1 MKNKASFAVDLF
13 LCTALISS
21 LFYCLVTSFE
31 IQTNWYIVVIPTA
44 IFCTIYGLL
53 ASLVKKTSV
62 LFISV
67 AITMIVFVFTLLFS
81 LESILEQLS
90 YVITKVLKQLSQY
103 LPVQDKIILGDTLGT
118 SATGLFV
125 FISAILSAVFTIS
138 LIRYKRILIPS
149 LLSMI
154 LLVPCFILVNTL
166 PSLVCLFIAISSLIA
181 LYISKNTRKFRPSQG
196 GAIAAISF
204 GTMLV
209 VMIVLLAFNPIEKY
223 ERFDWQEN
231 LLQSIEN
238 SFNIDDGRKTSTEK
252 DFQQVKGS
260 LQETENLNDISPL
273 TQTHTP
279 VMTITSATGG
289 NIYLKGT
296 AYASYKDNTWS
307 IITNND
313 AARYPQDFVPFTATI
328 GNNALTDT
336 RVHMLNKSEIAY
348 VPYFMESLPDNLN
361 SVADVCVKS
370 DTNQNEFNY
379 SHYPFYA
386 ESTYRYNS
394 SSEAEDYKTFVYD
407 TYLEI
412 PSATENELRK
422 IADQEGFLDSELTV
436 SEKVEMVK
444 NYISSSKTYSLKTPQ
459 MPSGKDFATWFL
471 NESDTGYCVHF
482 ATAGTLMLRA
492 LGIPARYVTGY
503 YATAYANQTV
513 TVTTDNAHAWVEYYN
528 DTAGWI
534 PLECTPSSF
543 EPARYVAPQNT
554 GDNNSNNSTQP
565 TTVAPATSTQPTAPT
580 NGTVSH
586 NSTQKSNSKSS
597 FEFNGFTITMMS
609 VGIVALV
616 LIVIFS
622 RRIIIIKKRKQKF
635 ETGRNNKRAICIYKE
650 LKSLTKISHLLI
662 TDEVK
667 SVYEKARFS
676 NHIISNDELK
686 VIEDAY
692 YNSVEEIYNNLPR
705 IKKPY
710 YKFIKAIK

>member
-21 LFYCLVTSFE
+21 LFYCLVTSFQIE
-31 IQTNWYIVVIPTA
+31 TNWCVIVIPTA

-67 AITMIVFVFTLLFS
+67 AVTMIVFIFTLLFS
-81 LESILEQLS
+81 LETILAQLS
-90 YVITKVLKQLSQY
+90 YVITQIFSQLSQY
-103 LPVQDKIILGDTLGT
+103 LPLTDKIILGDTLGT

-149 LLSMI
+149 LLSMV

-166 PSLVCLFIAISSLIA
+166 PSLICLFIAIASLIA

-196 GAIAAISF
+196 GAIALISVAI
-204 GTMLV
+204 MLA
-209 VMIVLLAFNPIEKY
+209 VMATLLAFNPIESFK
-223 ERFDWQEN
+223 RFDWQEN
-231 LLQSIEN
+231 ILQSIEN
-238 SFNIDDGRKTSTEK
+238 GFNIDDGRKTSTEK
-252 DFQQVKGS
+252 YLNEIKGS
-260 LQETENLNDISPL
+260 LEEKDNLSDISPL

-279 VMTITSATGG
+279 VMTVTSAVGG

-296 AYASYKDNTWS
+296 AYANYRDNIWS
-307 IITNND
+307 IISDND

-336 RVHMLNKSEIAY
+336 RVHMLNESKIAY
-348 VPYFMESLPDNLN
+348 VPYFLESLPDNLN
-361 SVADVCVKS
+361 SVADVCVKNNT
-370 DTNQNEFNY
+370 DKNEFYY

-386 ESTYRYNS
+386 ENTYRYNNS
-394 SSEAEDYKTFVYD
+394 AEAENYKAFVYD

-412 PSATENELRK
+412 PRTTQIEFRR

-436 SEKVEMVK
+436 SEKIEMVK
-444 NYISSSKTYSLKTPQ
+444 NYISSSKTYSLKTPK

-492 LGIPARYVTGY
+492 VGIPARYVTGY

-513 TVTTDNAHAWVEYYN
+513 TVTTDNAHAWVEYYS

-543 EPARYVAPQNT
+543 QPARYVGSQRASGGST
-554 GDNNSNNSTQP
+554 DTTQP
-565 TTVAPATSTQPTAPT
+565 TTVEPTTAPTAPT

-586 NSTQKSNSKSS
+586 NTNTKPKNDSKSS
-597 FEFNGFTITMMS
+597 FEFNGFTIAMMS
-609 VGIVALV
+609 LGIVALV

-635 ETGRNNKRAICIYKE
+635 EAGKNNERAISIYKE
-650 LKSLTKISHLLI
+650 LKNLTKISHLLI

-676 NHIISNDELK
+676 NHTISDDELK
-686 VIEDAY
+686 IIENAY
-692 YNSVEEIYNNLPR
+692 YNSVEEIYNNLPC

>member
-1 MKNKASFAVDLF
+1 MKNKTSFTIDIL
-13 LCTALISS
+13 LCVTLISS
-21 LFYCLVTSFE
+21 LFYCLVTSFDIKTE
-31 IQTNWYIVVIPTA
+31 WYIIVVPTA

-53 ASLVKKTSV
+53 ASLVKKSGV

-90 YVITKVLKQLSQY
+90 YVITQALKPLSQY
-103 LPVQDKIILGDTLGT
+103 LPVQNKIILGDTLGT
-118 SATGLFV
+118 SAIGLFV
-125 FISAILSAVFTIS
+125 FISAIISAVFTIS

-149 LLSMI
+149 LLSMV

-166 PSLVCLFIAISSLIA
+166 PSLVCLFIAIASLIA

-196 GAIAAISF
+196 GVIAAISF

-209 VMIVLLAFNPIEKY
+209 VMAILLAFNPIEKY

-238 SFNIDDGRKTSTEK
+238 SFNIDDGRKTTTEK
-252 DFQQVKGS
+252 SLNEIKGS
-260 LQETENLNDISPL
+260 LEEKENLSDISPL

-279 VMTITSATGG
+279 VMTVTSAVGG

-296 AYASYKDNTWS
+296 AYADYRDNTWS
-307 IITNND
+307 IISDNN

-336 RVHMLNKSEIAY
+336 RVHMLNESKIAY
-348 VPYFMESLPDNLN
+348 VPYFLESLPDNLN
-361 SVADVCVKS
+361 SVADVCVKN
-370 DTNQNEFNY
+370 DTDKNEFNY

-386 ESTYRYNS
+386 ENTYKYNNS
-394 SSEAEDYKTFVYD
+394 AEAENYKAFVYD

-412 PSATENELRK
+412 PRKTQIELRR

-436 SEKVEMVK
+436 SKKIEMVK
-444 NYISSSKTYSLKTPQ
+444 NYISNSKTYSLKTPK

-513 TVTTDNAHAWVEYYN
+513 TVTTDNAHAWVEYYS

-543 EPARYVAPQNT
+543 QTARYVGSQRASGGST
-554 GDNNSNNSTQP
+554 DATQP
-565 TTVAPATSTQPTAPT
+565 TTVEPTTAPTAPT

-586 NSTQKSNSKSS
+586 NTNTKSKNDIKSS
-597 FEFNGFTITMMS
+597 FEFNGFTIAMMS
-609 VGIVALV
+609 LGIVALA
-616 LIVIFS
+616 LIAIFS
-622 RRIIIIKKRKQKF
+622 RRIIIIKKRKQRF

-650 LKSLTKISHLLI
+650 LKNLTKISHLLI

-676 NHIISNDELK
+676 NHTINDDELK
-686 VIEDAY
+686 IIENAY
-692 YNSVEEIYNNLPR
+692 YNSVDEIYNNLPR
-705 IKKPY
+705 IKKSY

>member
-21 LFYCLVTSFE
+21 LFYCLVTSFQIE
-31 IQTNWYIVVIPTA
+31 TNWCVIVIPTA

-67 AITMIVFVFTLLFS
+67 AVTMIVFIFTLLFS
-81 LESILEQLS
+81 LETILAQLS
-90 YVITKVLKQLSQY
+90 YVITQIFSQLSQY
-103 LPVQDKIILGDTLGT
+103 LPLTDKVILGDTLGT

-166 PSLVCLFIAISSLIA
+166 PSLICLFIAIASLIA

-196 GAIAAISF
+196 GAIALISVAI
-204 GTMLV
+204 MLA
-209 VMIVLLAFNPIEKY
+209 VMATLLAFNPIESFK
-223 ERFDWQEN
+223 RFDWQEN
-231 LLQSIEN
+231 ILQSIEN
-238 SFNIDDGRKTSTEK
+238 FFNIDDGRKTSTEK
-252 DFQQVKGS
+252 NLNEIKGS
-260 LQETENLNDISPL
+260 LEQKDNLSDISPL

-279 VMTITSATGG
+279 VMTVTSAVGG

-296 AYASYKDNTWS
+296 AYADYRDNIWS
-307 IITNND
+307 IISDND

-336 RVHMLNKSEIAY
+336 RVHMLNESKIAY
-348 VPYFMESLPDNLN
+348 VPYFLESLPDNLN
-361 SVADVCVKS
+361 SVADVCVKNNT
-370 DTNQNEFNY
+370 DKNEFNY

-386 ESTYRYNS
+386 ENTYRYNNS
-394 SSEAEDYKTFVYD
+394 AEAENYKAFVYD

-412 PSATENELRK
+412 PRKTQIELRR
-422 IADQEGFLDSELTV
+422 IAEQEGFLDSELTV
-436 SEKVEMVK
+436 SEKIEMVK
-444 NYISSSKTYSLKTPQ
+444 NYISSSKPYSLKTPK

-492 LGIPARYVTGY
+492 VGIPARYVTGY

-513 TVTTDNAHAWVEYYN
+513 TVTTDNAHAWVEYYS

-543 EPARYVAPQNT
+543 QPSRYVGSQRASGGST
-554 GDNNSNNSTQP
+554 DTTQP
-565 TTVAPATSTQPTAPT
+565 TTVEPTTAPTSPT

-586 NSTQKSNSKSS
+586 NTNTKPKNDSKSS
-597 FEFNGFTITMMS
+597 FEFNGFTIAVMS
-609 VGIVALV
+609 LGIVALA
-616 LIVIFS
+616 LIAIFS
-622 RRIIIIKKRKQKF
+622 RRIIIIKKRKKRF

-650 LKSLTKISHLLI
+650 IKNLTKISHLLI

-676 NHIISNDELK
+676 NHTISNDELK
-686 VIEDAY
+686 IIENAY
-692 YNSVEEIYNNLPR
+692 YNSIEEIYNNLPR

>member
-1 MKNKASFAVDLF
+1 MKNKTSFTIDIL
-13 LCTALISS
+13 LCVTLISS
-21 LFYCLVTSFE
+21 LFYCLVTSFDIKTE
-31 IQTNWYIVVIPTA
+31 WYIIVVPTA

-53 ASLVKKTSV
+53 ASLVKKSGV

-90 YVITKVLKQLSQY
+90 YVITQILKLLSQY
-103 LPVQDKIILGDTLGT
+103 LPVQNKIILGDTLGT

-149 LLSMI
+149 LLSMV

-166 PSLVCLFIAISSLIA
+166 PSLVCLFIAIASLIA

-196 GAIAAISF
+196 GVVAAISF

-209 VMIVLLAFNPIEKY
+209 VMAILLAFNPIEKY

-238 SFNIDDGRKTSTEK
+238 SFNIDDGRKTTAEK
-252 DFQQVKGS
+252 NLNEIKGS
-260 LQETENLNDISPL
+260 LEEKENLIDISPL

-279 VMTITSATGG
+279 VMTVTSAVGG

-296 AYASYKDNTWS
+296 AYADYRDNIWS
-307 IITNND
+307 IISDND
-313 AARYPQDFVPFTATI
+313 VARYPQDFVPFTATI

-336 RVHMLNKSEIAY
+336 RVHMLNESKIAY
-348 VPYFMESLPDNLN
+348 VPYFLESLPNTLN
-361 SVADVCVKS
+361 SVADVCVKN
-370 DTNQNEFNY
+370 DTDKNEFNY

-386 ESTYRYNS
+386 ENTYRYNNS
-394 SSEAEDYKTFVYD
+394 AEAEDYKAFVYD

-412 PSATENELRK
+412 PRKTQIELRR

-436 SEKVEMVK
+436 SEKIEMVK
-444 NYISSSKTYSLKTPQ
+444 NYISNSKTYSLKTPK

-513 TVTTDNAHAWVEYYN
+513 TVTTDNAHAWVEYYS

-543 EPARYVAPQNT
+543 QPARYVGSQRASV
-554 GDNNSNNSTQP
+554 GTQP
-565 TTVAPATSTQPTAPT
+565 TTVEPTTAPTSPT

-586 NSTQKSNSKSS
+586 STKPKNDIKSL
-597 FEFNGFTITMMS
+597 FGFNGFTIAMMS
-609 VGIVALV
+609 LGIVALA
-616 LIVIFS
+616 LIAIFS
-622 RRIIIIKKRKQKF
+622 RRIIIIKKRKQRF

-650 LKSLTKISHLLI
+650 LKNLTKISHILV

-676 NHIISNDELK
+676 NHTISNDELK
-686 VIEDAY
+686 IIENAY

>member
-1 MKNKASFAVDLF
+1 MKNKTSFTIDIL
-13 LCTALISS
+13 LCITLISS
-21 LFYCLVTSFE
+21 LFYCLVTSFDIKTE
-31 IQTNWYIVVIPTA
+31 WYIIVIPTA

-53 ASLVKKTSV
+53 ASLVKKSGV

-90 YVITKVLKQLSQY
+90 YVITQALKLLSQY
-103 LPVQDKIILGDTLGT
+103 LPVQNKIILGDTLGT

-149 LLSMI
+149 LLSMV

-166 PSLVCLFIAISSLIA
+166 PSLVCLFIAIASLIA

-196 GAIAAISF
+196 GVIAAISF

-209 VMIVLLAFNPIEKY
+209 VMAILLAFNPIEKY

-238 SFNIDDGRKTSTEK
+238 SFNIDDGRKTTTEK
-252 DFQQVKGS
+252 SLNEIKGS
-260 LQETENLNDISPL
+260 PEEKENLNDISPL

-279 VMTITSATGG
+279 VMTVTSAVGG

-296 AYASYKDNTWS
+296 AYADYRDNIWS
-307 IITNND
+307 IISDNN

-328 GNNALTDT
+328 GNNALTAT
-336 RVHMLNKSEIAY
+336 RVHMLNESKIAY
-348 VPYFMESLPDNLN
+348 VPYFLESLPDNLN
-361 SVADVCVKS
+361 SVADVCVKN
-370 DTNQNEFNY
+370 DTDKNEFNY

-386 ESTYRYNS
+386 ENTYRYNNS
-394 SSEAEDYKTFVYD
+394 AEAEDYKAFVYD

-412 PSATENELRK
+412 PRTTQIEFRR
-422 IADQEGFLDSELTV
+422 IAEQEVFLDSELTV
-436 SEKVEMVK
+436 SKKIEMVK
-444 NYISSSKTYSLKTPQ
+444 NYISNSKTYSLKTPKT
-459 MPSGKDFATWFL
+459 PSGKDFATWFL

-513 TVTTDNAHAWVEYYN
+513 TVTTDNAHAWVEYYS

-543 EPARYVAPQNT
+543 QPARYVGSQRASGGST
-554 GDNNSNNSTQP
+554 DATQP
-565 TTVAPATSTQPTAPT
+565 TTVEPTTAPTAPT

-586 NSTQKSNSKSS
+586 NTNTKSKNDIKSS
-597 FEFNGFTITMMS
+597 FEFNGFTIAMMS
-609 VGIVALV
+609 LGIVALA
-616 LIVIFS
+616 LIAIFS
-622 RRIIIIKKRKQKF
+622 RRIIIIKKRKQRF

-650 LKSLTKISHLLI
+650 LKNLTKISHILI

-667 SVYEKARFS
+667 YVYEKARFS
-676 NHIISNDELK
+676 NHTISDDELK
-686 VIEDAY
+686 IIENAY
-692 YNSVEEIYNNLPR
+692 YNSIEEIYNNLPR

>member
-1 MKNKASFAVDLF
+1 MKNKTSFTIDIL
-13 LCTALISS
+13 LCVTLISS
-21 LFYCLVTSFE
+21 LFYCLVTSFDIKTE
-31 IQTNWYIVVIPTA
+31 WYIIVVPTA

-53 ASLVKKTSV
+53 ASLVKKSGV

-90 YVITKVLKQLSQY
+90 YAITQVLKPLSQY
-103 LPVQDKIILGDTLGT
+103 LPVQNKIILGDTLGT

-149 LLSMI
+149 LLSMV

-166 PSLVCLFIAISSLIA
+166 PSLVCLFIAIASLIA

-196 GAIAAISF
+196 GVIAAISF

-209 VMIVLLAFNPIEKY
+209 VMTILLAFNPIEKY

-238 SFNIDDGRKTSTEK
+238 GFNIDDGRKTSTEK
-252 DFQQVKGS
+252 NLNEIKGS
-260 LQETENLNDISPL
+260 LEEKENLNDISPL

-279 VMTITSATGG
+279 VMTVTSAVGG

-296 AYASYKDNTWS
+296 AYADYRDNIWN
-307 IITNND
+307 IISDND
-313 AARYPQDFVPFTATI
+313 SARYPQDFVPFTATI

-336 RVHMLNKSEIAY
+336 RVHMLNESKIAY
-348 VPYFMESLPDNLN
+348 VPYFLESLPDNLN
-361 SVADVCVKS
+361 SVADVCVKN
-370 DTNQNEFNY
+370 DTDKNEFNY

-386 ESTYRYNS
+386 ENTYRYNNS
-394 SSEAEDYKTFVYD
+394 AEAENYKAFVYD

-412 PSATENELRK
+412 PRKTQIELRR
-422 IADQEGFLDSELTV
+422 IADQEGFLDSELTA
-436 SEKVEMVK
+436 SEKIEMVK
-444 NYISSSKTYSLKTPQ
+444 NYISNSKTYSLKTPK

-471 NESDTGYCVHF
+471 NESNTGYCVHF

-513 TVTTDNAHAWVEYYN
+513 TVTTDNAHAWVEYYS

-543 EPARYVAPQNT
+543 QPARYVGSQRAS
-554 GDNNSNNSTQP
+554 GGTQP
-565 TTVAPATSTQPTAPT
+565 TTVEPTTAPTAPT

-586 NSTQKSNSKSS
+586 STKPKNDSKSS
-597 FEFNGFTITMMS
+597 FEFNGFTIAMMS
-609 VGIVALV
+609 LGIVALA
-616 LIVIFS
+616 LIAIFS
-622 RRIIIIKKRKQKF
+622 RRIIIIKKRKQRF

-650 LKSLTKISHLLI
+650 LKNLTKISHILI

-676 NHIISNDELK
+676 NHTISDDELK
-686 VIEDAY
+686 IIENAY
-692 YNSVEEIYNNLPR
+692 YNSIEEIYNNLPR

-710 YKFIKAIK
+710 YKYIKAIK

>member
-1 MKNKASFAVDLF
+1 MKNKTSFTIDIL
-13 LCTALISS
+13 LCVTLISS
-21 LFYCLVTSFE
+21 LFYCLVTSFNIKTE
-31 IQTNWYIVVIPTA
+31 WYIIVVPTA

-53 ASLVKKTSV
+53 ASLVKKSGV

-90 YVITKVLKQLSQY
+90 YVITQVLKPLSQY
-103 LPVQDKIILGDTLGT
+103 LPVQNKIILGDTLGT

-149 LLSMI
+149 LLSMV

-166 PSLVCLFIAISSLIA
+166 PSLVCLFIAIASLIA

-196 GAIAAISF
+196 GVIAAISF
-204 GTMLV
+204 GIMLV
-209 VMIVLLAFNPIEKY
+209 VMTILLAFNPIEKY

-238 SFNIDDGRKTSTEK
+238 GFNIDDGRKTSTEK
-252 DFQQVKGS
+252 KLNEIKGS
-260 LQETENLNDISPL
+260 LEEKENLNDISPL

-279 VMTITSATGG
+279 VMTVTSAVGG

-296 AYASYKDNTWS
+296 AYADYRDNIWS
-307 IITNND
+307 IISDND

-336 RVHMLNKSEIAY
+336 RVHMLNESKIAY
-348 VPYFMESLPDNLN
+348 VPYFLESLPDNLN
-361 SVADVCVKS
+361 SVADVCVKN
-370 DTNQNEFNY
+370 DTDKNEFNY

-386 ESTYRYNS
+386 ENTYRYNNS
-394 SSEAEDYKTFVYD
+394 TEAENYKTFVYD

-412 PSATENELRK
+412 PRKTQIELRR
-422 IADQEGFLDSELTV
+422 IADQEGFLDSELTA
-436 SEKVEMVK
+436 SEKIEMVK
-444 NYISSSKTYSLKTPQ
+444 NYISSSKPYSLKTPK

-492 LGIPARYVTGY
+492 
-503 YATAYANQTV
+503 
-513 TVTTDNAHAWVEYYN
+513 WVEYYS

-543 EPARYVAPQNT
+543 QPARYVGSQRANGGIT
-554 GDNNSNNSTQP
+554 DTTQP
-565 TTVAPATSTQPTAPT
+565 TTVEPTTAPTAPT

-586 NSTQKSNSKSS
+586 STKSKNDIKSS
-597 FEFNGFTITMMS
+597 FEFNGFTIAMMS
-609 VGIVALV
+609 LGIVVLAL
-616 LIVIFS
+616 IAIFS
-622 RRIIIIKKRKQKF
+622 RRIIIIKKRKQRF
-635 ETGRNNKRAICIYKE
+635 ETGRNNKRAICIYKG
-650 LKSLTKISHLLI
+650 LKNLTKISHLLI

-676 NHIISNDELK
+676 NHTISDDELK
-686 VIEDAY
+686 IIENAY
-692 YNSVEEIYNNLPR
+692 YNSIEEIYNNLPR

>member
-21 LFYCLVTSFE
+21 LFYCLVTSFQIE
-31 IQTNWYIVVIPTA
+31 TNWCVIVIPTA
-44 IFCTIYGLL
+44 IFCAIYGLL
-53 ASLVKKTSV
+53 ASLVKKTGV
-62 LFISV
+62 LFISIAV
-67 AITMIVFVFTLLFS
+67 TMIVFIFTLLFS
-81 LESILEQLS
+81 LETILAQLS
-90 YVITKVLKQLSQY
+90 YVITQIFSQLSQY
-103 LPVQDKIILGDTLGT
+103 LPLTDKIILGDTLGT
-118 SATGLFV
+118 NATGLFV
-125 FISAILSAVFTIS
+125 FISAILSAVLTIS

-149 LLSMI
+149 LLSMV

-166 PSLVCLFIAISSLIA
+166 PSLICLFIAISSLIA

-209 VMIVLLAFNPIEKY
+209 VMAILLAFNPIEKY

-252 DFQQVKGS
+252 NLNEIKGS
-260 LQETENLNDISPL
+260 LEEKDNLNDISPL

-279 VMTITSATGG
+279 VMTVTSAVGG

-296 AYASYKDNTWS
+296 AYADYRDNIWS
-307 IITNND
+307 IISDND

-336 RVHMLNKSEIAY
+336 RVHMLNESKIAY
-348 VPYFMESLPDNLN
+348 VPYFLESLPDNLN
-361 SVADVCVKS
+361 SVADVCVKNNT
-370 DTNQNEFNY
+370 DKNEFNY

-386 ESTYRYNS
+386 EGTYRYNS
-394 SSEAEDYKTFVYD
+394 SSEAENYKAFVYD

-412 PSATENELRK
+412 PRKTQIELRR

-436 SEKVEMVK
+436 SEKIEMVK
-444 NYISSSKTYSLKTPQ
+444 NYISSSKTYSLKTPK
-459 MPSGKDFATWFL
+459 MPSGKDFAAWFL

-513 TVTTDNAHAWVEYYN
+513 TVTTDNAHAWVEYYS

-543 EPARYVAPQNT
+543 QPARYVGSQRASGGST
-554 GDNNSNNSTQP
+554 DTTQP
-565 TTVAPATSTQPTAPT
+565 TTVEPTTAPTAPT

-586 NSTQKSNSKSS
+586 NTNTKPKNDSKSS
-597 FEFNGFTITMMS
+597 FEFNGFTIAMMS
-609 VGIVALV
+609 LGIVALA
-616 LIVIFS
+616 LIAIFS
-622 RRIIIIKKRKQKF
+622 RRIIIIKKRKQRF
-635 ETGRNNKRAICIYKE
+635 ETGRNNKRAIYIYKE
-650 LKSLTKISHLLI
+650 LKNLTKISHILI

-676 NHIISNDELK
+676 NHTISNDELK
-686 VIEDAY
+686 IIENAY
-692 YNSVEEIYNNLPR
+692 YNSIEEIYNNLPR

>member
-1 MKNKASFAVDLF
+1 MKNKTSFTIDIL
-13 LCTALISS
+13 LCVTLISS
-21 LFYCLVTSFE
+21 LFYCLVTSFDIKTE
-31 IQTNWYIVVIPTA
+31 WYIIVVPTA

-53 ASLVKKTSV
+53 ASLVKKSGV

-90 YVITKVLKQLSQY
+90 YVITQVLKPLSQY
-103 LPVQDKIILGDTLGT
+103 LPVQNKIILGDTLGT

-149 LLSMI
+149 LLSMV

-166 PSLVCLFIAISSLIA
+166 PSLVCLFIAIASLT

-196 GAIAAISF
+196 GVIAAISF

-209 VMIVLLAFNPIEKY
+209 VMTILLAFNPIEKY

-252 DFQQVKGS
+252 NLNEIKGS
-260 LQETENLNDISPL
+260 LEEKENLNDISPL

-279 VMTITSATGG
+279 VMTVTSAVGG

-296 AYASYKDNTWS
+296 AYADYRDNIWS
-307 IITNND
+307 IISDND

-336 RVHMLNKSEIAY
+336 RVHMLNESKIAY
-348 VPYFMESLPDNLN
+348 VPYFLESLPDNLN
-361 SVADVCVKS
+361 SVADVCVKN
-370 DTNQNEFNY
+370 DTDKNEFYY

-386 ESTYRYNS
+386 ENTYRYNNS
-394 SSEAEDYKTFVYD
+394 AEAEDYKAFVYD

-412 PSATENELRK
+412 PRKTQIELRR

-436 SEKVEMVK
+436 SEKIEMVK
-444 NYISSSKTYSLKTPQ
+444 NYISSSKTYSLKTPK
-459 MPSGKDFATWFL
+459 MPSDKDFATWFL

-492 LGIPARYVTGY
+492 VGIPARYVTGY

-513 TVTTDNAHAWVEYYN
+513 TVTTDNAHAWVEYYS

-543 EPARYVAPQNT
+543 QPARYVGSQRASGGST
-554 GDNNSNNSTQP
+554 DTTQP
-565 TTVAPATSTQPTAPT
+565 TTVEPTTAPTAPT

-586 NSTQKSNSKSS
+586 STKSKNDSKSS
-597 FEFNGFTITMMS
+597 FEFNGFTIAMMS
-609 VGIVALV
+609 LGIVALA

-622 RRIIIIKKRKQKF
+622 KRIVIIKKRKQRF

-650 LKSLTKISHLLI
+650 LKNLTKISHILI

-676 NHIISNDELK
+676 NHTISDDELK
-686 VIEDAY
+686 IIENAY

>member
-1 MKNKASFAVDLF
+1 MKNKTSFTIDIL
-13 LCTALISS
+13 LCVTLISS
-21 LFYCLVTSFE
+21 LFYCLVTSFDIKTE
-31 IQTNWYIVVIPTA
+31 WYIIVVPTA

-53 ASLVKKTSV
+53 ASLVKKSGV

-90 YVITKVLKQLSQY
+90 YVITQVLKPLSQY
-103 LPVQDKIILGDTLGT
+103 LPVQNKIILGDTLGT

-149 LLSMI
+149 LLSMV

-166 PSLVCLFIAISSLIA
+166 PSLVCLFIAIASLIA

-196 GAIAAISF
+196 GVIAAISF
-204 GTMLV
+204 GTMLI
-209 VMIVLLAFNPIEKY
+209 VMTILLAFNPIEKY

-252 DFQQVKGS
+252 KLNEIKGS
-260 LQETENLNDISPL
+260 LEEKENLNDISPL

-279 VMTITSATGG
+279 VMTVTSAVGG

-296 AYASYKDNTWS
+296 AYADYRDNIWS
-307 IITNND
+307 IISDND

-336 RVHMLNKSEIAY
+336 RVHMLNESKIAY
-348 VPYFMESLPDNLN
+348 VPYFLESLPDNLN
-361 SVADVCVKS
+361 SVADVCVKN
-370 DTNQNEFNY
+370 DTDKNEFNY

-386 ESTYRYNS
+386 ENTYRYNNS
-394 SSEAEDYKTFVYD
+394 TEAENYKTFVYD

-412 PSATENELRK
+412 PRKTQIELRR
-422 IADQEGFLDSELTV
+422 IADQEGFLDSELTA
-436 SEKVEMVK
+436 SEKIEMVK
-444 NYISSSKTYSLKTPQ
+444 NYISSSKPYSLKTPK

-513 TVTTDNAHAWVEYYN
+513 TVTTDNAHAWIEYYS

-543 EPARYVAPQNT
+543 QPARYVGSQRANGGST
-554 GDNNSNNSTQP
+554 DTTQP
-565 TTVAPATSTQPTAPT
+565 TTVEPTAPT
-580 NGTVSH
+580 NGKVSH
-586 NSTQKSNSKSS
+586 STKPKNDIKSS
-597 FEFNGFTITMMS
+597 FEFNGFTIAMMS
-609 VGIVALV
+609 LGIVVLAL
-616 LIVIFS
+616 IAIFS
-622 RRIIIIKKRKQKF
+622 RRIIIIKKRKQRF
-635 ETGRNNKRAICIYKE
+635 ETGRNNKRAICIYKG
-650 LKSLTKISHLLI
+650 LKNLTKISHLLI

-676 NHIISNDELK
+676 NHTISDDELK
-686 VIEDAY
+686 IIENAY
-692 YNSVEEIYNNLPR
+692 YNSIEEIYNNLPR

>member
-1 MKNKASFAVDLF
+1 MKNKTSFAIDIF
-13 LCTALISS
+13 LCITLISS
-21 LFYCLVTSFE
+21 LFYCLVTSFDIKTE
-31 IQTNWYIVVIPTA
+31 WYIIVVPTA

-53 ASLVKKTSV
+53 ASLVKKSGV

-90 YVITKVLKQLSQY
+90 YVITQILKLLSQY
-103 LPVQDKIILGDTLGT
+103 LPVQNKIILGDTLGT

-138 LIRYKRILIPS
+138 LIRYKRIFIPS
-149 LLSMI
+149 LLSMV

-166 PSLVCLFIAISSLIA
+166 PSLVCLFIAIASLIA

-196 GAIAAISF
+196 GVIAAISF

-209 VMIVLLAFNPIEKY
+209 VMAILLAFNPIEKY

-238 SFNIDDGRKTSTEK
+238 AFNIDDGRKTSAEK
-252 DFQQVKGS
+252 NLNEIKGS
-260 LQETENLNDISPL
+260 LEEKENLNDISPL

-279 VMTITSATGG
+279 VMTVTSAVGG

-296 AYASYKDNTWS
+296 AYADYRDNIWS
-307 IITNND
+307 IISDND

-336 RVHMLNKSEIAY
+336 RVHMLNESKIAY
-348 VPYFMESLPDNLN
+348 VPYFLESLPDTLN
-361 SVADVCVKS
+361 SVADVCVKN
-370 DTNQNEFNY
+370 DTDKNEFNY

-386 ESTYRYNS
+386 ENTYRYNS
-394 SSEAEDYKTFVYD
+394 SSEAEDYKAFVYD

-412 PSATENELRK
+412 PSATENELRR
-422 IADQEGFLDSELTV
+422 IAEQEGFLDSELTV
-436 SEKVEMVK
+436 SEKIEMVK
-444 NYISSSKTYSLKTPQ
+444 NYISNSKTYSLKTPK
-459 MPSGKDFATWFL
+459 MPSGKDFAAWFL

-513 TVTTDNAHAWVEYYN
+513 TVTTDNAHAWIEYYS

-543 EPARYVAPQNT
+543 QPARYVGSQRAS
-554 GDNNSNNSTQP
+554 GGTQP
-565 TTVAPATSTQPTAPT
+565 TTVEPTTAPTAPT

-586 NSTQKSNSKSS
+586 STKPKNDSKSS
-597 FEFNGFTITMMS
+597 FEFNGFTIAMMS
-609 VGIVALV
+609 LGIVALA
-616 LIVIFS
+616 LIAIFS
-622 RRIIIIKKRKQKF
+622 RRIIIIKKRKQRF

-650 LKSLTKISHLLI
+650 LKNLTKISHILI

-676 NHIISNDELK
+676 NHTISDDELII
-686 VIEDAY
+686 IENAY

>member
-21 LFYCLVTSFE
+21 LFYCLVTSFQIE
-31 IQTNWYIVVIPTA
+31 TNWCVIVIPTA

-67 AITMIVFVFTLLFS
+67 AVTMIVFIFTLLFS
-81 LESILEQLS
+81 LETILAQLS
-90 YVITKVLKQLSQY
+90 YVITQIFSQLSQY
-103 LPVQDKIILGDTLGT
+103 LPLTDKVILGDTLGT

-166 PSLVCLFIAISSLIA
+166 PSLICLFIAIASLIA

-196 GAIAAISF
+196 GVIAAISF

-209 VMIVLLAFNPIEKY
+209 VMAILLAFNPIEKY

-238 SFNIDDGRKTSTEK
+238 GFNIDDGRKTSTEK
-252 DFQQVKGS
+252 KLNEIKGS
-260 LQETENLNDISPL
+260 LEEKDNLSDISPL

-279 VMTITSATGG
+279 VMTVTSAVGG

-296 AYASYKDNTWS
+296 AYADYKDNIWS
-307 IITNND
+307 IISDND
-313 AARYPQDFVPFTATI
+313 VARYPQDFVPFTATI

-336 RVHMLNKSEIAY
+336 RVHMLNESKIAY
-348 VPYFMESLPDNLN
+348 VPYFLESLPDNLN
-361 SVADVCVKS
+361 SVADVCVKN
-370 DTNQNEFNY
+370 DTDKNEFNY

-386 ESTYRYNS
+386 EGTYRYNS
-394 SSEAEDYKTFVYD
+394 SSEAEDYKAFVYD

-412 PSATENELRK
+412 PRKTQIELRR

-436 SEKVEMVK
+436 SEKIEMVK
-444 NYISSSKTYSLKTPQ
+444 NYISSSKTYSLKTPK

-513 TVTTDNAHAWVEYYN
+513 TVTTDNAHAWVEYYS

-543 EPARYVAPQNT
+543 QPSRYVGSQRASGGST
-554 GDNNSNNSTQP
+554 DTTQP
-565 TTVAPATSTQPTAPT
+565 TTVEPTTAPTAPT

-586 NSTQKSNSKSS
+586 NTNTKTKNDSKSS
-597 FEFNGFTITMMS
+597 FEFNGFTIAMMS
-609 VGIVALV
+609 LGIVALA
-616 LIVIFS
+616 LIAIFS
-622 RRIIIIKKRKQKF
+622 RRIIIIKKRKQRF

-650 LKSLTKISHLLI
+650 LKNLTKISHLLI

-676 NHIISNDELK
+676 NHTISDDELK
-686 VIEDAY
+686 IIENAY

>member
-1 MKNKASFAVDLF
+1 MKNKTSFTIDIL
-13 LCTALISS
+13 LCVTLISS
-21 LFYCLVTSFE
+21 LFYCLVTSFDIKTE
-31 IQTNWYIVVIPTA
+31 WYIIVIPTA

-53 ASLVKKTSV
+53 ASLVKKSGV

-90 YVITKVLKQLSQY
+90 YVITQVLKPLSQY
-103 LPVQDKIILGDTLGT
+103 LPVQNKIILEDTLGT

-149 LLSMI
+149 LLSMV

-166 PSLVCLFIAISSLIA
+166 PSLVCLFIAIASLIA

-196 GAIAAISF
+196 GVIAAISF

-209 VMIVLLAFNPIEKY
+209 VMAILLAFNPIEKY

-238 SFNIDDGRKTSTEK
+238 GFNIDDGRKTTAEK
-252 DFQQVKGS
+252 NLNEIKGS
-260 LQETENLNDISPL
+260 LEEKENLNDISPL

-279 VMTITSATGG
+279 VMTVTSAVGG

-296 AYASYKDNTWS
+296 AYADYGDNIWS
-307 IITNND
+307 IISDND
-313 AARYPQDFVPFTATI
+313 VARYPQDFVPFTATI

-336 RVHMLNKSEIAY
+336 RVHMLNESKIAY
-348 VPYFMESLPDNLN
+348 VPYFLESLPDNLN
-361 SVADVCVKS
+361 SVADVCVKNGT
-370 DTNQNEFNY
+370 DKNEFYY

-386 ESTYRYNS
+386 ENTYRYNNS
-394 SSEAEDYKTFVYD
+394 AEAENYKAFVYD

-412 PSATENELRK
+412 P
-422 IADQEGFLDSELTV
+422 ELTV
-436 SEKVEMVK
+436 SEKIEMVK
-444 NYISSSKTYSLKTPQ
+444 NYISNSKTYSLKTPK

-513 TVTTDNAHAWVEYYN
+513 TVTTDNAHAWVEYYS

-543 EPARYVAPQNT
+543 QPARYVGSQRANGGST
-554 GDNNSNNSTQP
+554 DTTQP
-565 TTVAPATSTQPTAPT
+565 TTVEPTTAPTAPT

-586 NSTQKSNSKSS
+586 STKPKNDIKSS
-597 FEFNGFTITMMS
+597 FEFNGFTIAMMS
-609 VGIVALV
+609 LGIVALA
-616 LIVIFS
+616 LIAIFS
-622 RRIIIIKKRKQKF
+622 RRIIIIKKRKQRF
-635 ETGRNNKRAICIYKE
+635 ETGRNSKRAICIYKE
-650 LKSLTKISHLLI
+650 LKNLTKISHILI

-676 NHIISNDELK
+676 NHTISDDELK
-686 VIEDAY
+686 IIESAY

>member
-1 MKNKASFAVDLF
+1 VKNKTSFTIDIL
-13 LCTALISS
+13 LCITLISS
-21 LFYCLVTSFE
+21 LFYCLVTSFDIKTE
-31 IQTNWYIVVIPTA
+31 WYIIVVPTA

-53 ASLVKKTSV
+53 ASLVKKSGV

-90 YVITKVLKQLSQY
+90 YVITQVLKPLSQY
-103 LPVQDKIILGDTLGT
+103 LPVQNKIILGDTLGT

-149 LLSMI
+149 LLSMV

-166 PSLVCLFIAISSLIA
+166 PSLVCLFIAIASLIA

-196 GAIAAISF
+196 GVITAISF

-209 VMIVLLAFNPIEKY
+209 VMTILLAFNPIEKY

-238 SFNIDDGRKTSTEK
+238 GFNIDDGRKTSTEK
-252 DFQQVKGS
+252 NLNEIKGS
-260 LQETENLNDISPL
+260 LEEKENLSDISSL

-279 VMTITSATGG
+279 VMTVTSAVGG

-296 AYASYKDNTWS
+296 AYADYRDNTWS
-307 IITNND
+307 IISDND

-336 RVHMLNKSEIAY
+336 RVHMLNKSKIAY
-348 VPYFMESLPDNLN
+348 VPYFLESLPDNLN
-361 SVADVCVKS
+361 SVADVCVKN
-370 DTNQNEFNY
+370 DTDKNEFNY

-386 ESTYRYNS
+386 ENTYRYNNS
-394 SSEAEDYKTFVYD
+394 AEAENYKAFVYD

-412 PSATENELRK
+412 PRKTQIELRR

-436 SEKVEMVK
+436 SEKIEMVK
-444 NYISSSKTYSLKTPQ
+444 NYISNSKTYSLKTPK

-513 TVTTDNAHAWVEYYN
+513 TVTTDNAHAWVEYYS

-543 EPARYVAPQNT
+543 QPARYVGSQRASGGST
-554 GDNNSNNSTQP
+554 DTTQP
-565 TTVAPATSTQPTAPT
+565 TTVKPTTAPTSPT
-580 NGTVSH
+580 NGTASH
-586 NSTQKSNSKSS
+586 STKPKNDSKSS
-597 FEFNGFTITMMS
+597 FEFNGFTIAMMS
-609 VGIVALV
+609 LGIVALA
-616 LIVIFS
+616 LIAIFS
-622 RRIIIIKKRKQKF
+622 RRIIIIKKRKQRF

-650 LKSLTKISHLLI
+650 LKNLTKISHILI

-676 NHIISNDELK
+676 NHTISDDELK
-686 VIEDAY
+686 IIENAY

>member
-21 LFYCLVTSFE
+21 LFYCLVTSFQIE
-31 IQTNWYIVVIPTA
+31 TNWCVIVIPTA

-67 AITMIVFVFTLLFS
+67 AVTMIVFIFTLLFS
-81 LESILEQLS
+81 LETILAQLS
-90 YVITKVLKQLSQY
+90 YVITQIFSQLSQY
-103 LPVQDKIILGDTLGT
+103 LPLTDKIILGDTLGT

-166 PSLVCLFIAISSLIA
+166 PSLVCLFIAIASLIA

-196 GAIAAISF
+196 GVIAAISF

-209 VMIVLLAFNPIEKY
+209 VMTILLAFNPIEKY

-238 SFNIDDGRKTSTEK
+238 GFNIDDGRKTSTEK
-252 DFQQVKGS
+252 NLNEIKGS
-260 LQETENLNDISPL
+260 LEEKDNLSDISPL

-279 VMTITSATGG
+279 VMTVTSAVGG

-296 AYASYKDNTWS
+296 AYADYRDNIWS
-307 IITNND
+307 IISDND

-336 RVHMLNKSEIAY
+336 RVHMLNESKIAY
-348 VPYFMESLPDNLN
+348 VPYFLESLPDNLN
-361 SVADVCVKS
+361 SVADVCVKNN
-370 DTNQNEFNY
+370 TNKNEFNY

-386 ESTYRYNS
+386 EGTYRYNS
-394 SSEAEDYKTFVYD
+394 SSEAEDYKAFVYD

-412 PSATENELRK
+412 PRKTQIELRR
-422 IADQEGFLDSELTV
+422 IAEQEGFLDSELTV
-436 SEKVEMVK
+436 SEKIEMVK
-444 NYISSSKTYSLKTPQ
+444 NYISSSKTYSLKTPK

-513 TVTTDNAHAWVEYYN
+513 TVTTDNAHAWVEYYS

-543 EPARYVAPQNT
+543 QPARYVGSQKASGGST
-554 GDNNSNNSTQP
+554 DTTQP
-565 TTVAPATSTQPTAPT
+565 TTVEPTTAPTAPT

-586 NSTQKSNSKSS
+586 NTNTKPKNDSKSS
-597 FEFNGFTITMMS
+597 FEFNGFTIAMMS
-609 VGIVALV
+609 FGIVALA
-616 LIVIFS
+616 LIAIFS
-622 RRIIIIKKRKQKF
+622 RRIIIIKKRKQRF

-650 LKSLTKISHLLI
+650 LKNLTKISHLLI

-676 NHIISNDELK
+676 NHTISDDELK
-686 VIEDAY
+686 IIENAY

>member
-1 MKNKASFAVDLF
+1 MKNKTSFTIDIL
-13 LCTALISS
+13 LCVTLISS
-21 LFYCLVTSFE
+21 LFYCLVTSFDIKTE
-31 IQTNWYIVVIPTA
+31 WYIIVVPTA

-53 ASLVKKTSV
+53 ASLVKKSGV

-90 YVITKVLKQLSQY
+90 YVITQVLKLLSQY
-103 LPVQDKIILGDTLGT
+103 LPVQNKIILGDTLGT

-149 LLSMI
+149 LLSMVLI
-154 LLVPCFILVNTL
+154 VPCFILVNTL
-166 PSLVCLFIAISSLIA
+166 PSLVCLFIAIASLIA

-196 GAIAAISF
+196 GVIAAISF

-209 VMIVLLAFNPIEKY
+209 VMAILLAFNPIEKY

-252 DFQQVKGS
+252 NLNEIKGS
-260 LQETENLNDISPL
+260 LEEKENLSDISPL

-279 VMTITSATGG
+279 VMTVTSAVGG

-296 AYASYKDNTWS
+296 AYADYRDNIWS
-307 IITNND
+307 IISDND

-336 RVHMLNKSEIAY
+336 RVHMLNESKIAY
-348 VPYFMESLPDNLN
+348 VPYFLESLPDNLN
-361 SVADVCVKS
+361 LVADVCVKN
-370 DTNQNEFNY
+370 DTDKNEFNY

-386 ESTYRYNS
+386 ENTYRYNNS
-394 SSEAEDYKTFVYD
+394 AEAEDYKAFVYD

-412 PSATENELRK
+412 PRKAQIELRR

-436 SEKVEMVK
+436 SEKIEMVK
-444 NYISSSKTYSLKTPQ
+444 NYISNSKTYSLKTPK

-513 TVTTDNAHAWVEYYN
+513 TVTTDNAHAWVEYYS

-543 EPARYVAPQNT
+543 QPARYVGSQRAN
-554 GDNNSNNSTQP
+554 GGSTDTTQQ
-565 TTVAPATSTQPTAPT
+565 TTVEPTTAPT
-580 NGTVSH
+580 SH
-586 NSTQKSNSKSS
+586 STKPKNDIKSS
-597 FEFNGFTITMMS
+597 FEFNGFTIAMMS
-609 VGIVALV
+609 LGIVALA

-622 RRIIIIKKRKQKF
+622 RRIIIIKKRKQRF

-650 LKSLTKISHLLI
+650 LKNLTKISHILI

-676 NHIISNDELK
+676 NHTISDDELK
-686 VIEDAY
+686 IIENAY
-692 YNSVEEIYNNLPR
+692 YNSIEEIYNNLPR

>member
-1 MKNKASFAVDLF
+1 MKNKASFAVDLL

-21 LFYCLVTSFE
+21 LFYCLVTSFQIE
-31 IQTNWYIVVIPTA
+31 TNWCVIVIPTA

-53 ASLVKKTSV
+53 ASLVKKSGV

-90 YVITKVLKQLSQY
+90 YVITQTLKLLSQY
-103 LPVQDKIILGDTLGT
+103 LPVQNKIILGDTLGT

-149 LLSMI
+149 LLSMV

-166 PSLVCLFIAISSLIA
+166 PSLVCLFIAIASLIA

-196 GAIAAISF
+196 GVIAAISF

-209 VMIVLLAFNPIEKY
+209 VMTILLAFNPIEKY

-238 SFNIDDGRKTSTEK
+238 GFNIDDGRKTSTEK
-252 DFQQVKGS
+252 NLNEIKGS
-260 LQETENLNDISPL
+260 LEEKDNLNDISPL

-279 VMTITSATGG
+279 VMTVTSAVGG

-296 AYASYKDNTWS
+296 AYADYRDNTWN
-307 IITNND
+307 IISDNN

-336 RVHMLNKSEIAY
+336 RVHMLNESKIAY
-348 VPYFMESLPDNLN
+348 VPYFLESLPDNLN
-361 SVADVCVKS
+361 SVADVCLKNYT
-370 DTNQNEFNY
+370 DKNEFNY

-386 ESTYRYNS
+386 ENTYRYNNS
-394 SSEAEDYKTFVYD
+394 AEAEDYKAFVYD

-412 PSATENELRK
+412 PRKTQIELRR
-422 IADQEGFLDSELTV
+422 IAEQEGFLDSELTV
-436 SEKVEMVK
+436 SEKIEMVK
-444 NYISSSKTYSLKTPQ
+444 NYISSSKTYSLKTPK

-471 NESDTGYCVHF
+471 SESDTGYCVHF

-513 TVTTDNAHAWVEYYN
+513 TVTTDNAHAWVEYYS

-543 EPARYVAPQNT
+543 QPARYVGSQRASGGST
-554 GDNNSNNSTQP
+554 DTTQP
-565 TTVAPATSTQPTAPT
+565 TTVEPTTAPTAPT

-586 NSTQKSNSKSS
+586 NTNTKPKNDSKSS
-597 FEFNGFTITMMS
+597 FEFNGFTIAMMS
-609 VGIVALV
+609 LGIVALA
-616 LIVIFS
+616 LISIFS
-622 RRIIIIKKRKQKF
+622 RRIIIIKKRKHRF

-650 LKSLTKISHLLI
+650 LKNLTKISHLLI

-676 NHIISNDELK
+676 NHTISDDELK
-686 VIEDAY
+686 IIENAY

>member
-1 MKNKASFAVDLF
+1 MKNKTSFTIDIL
-13 LCTALISS
+13 LCITLISS
-21 LFYCLVTSFE
+21 LFYCLVTSFDIKTE
-31 IQTNWYIVVIPTA
+31 WYIIVIPTA

-53 ASLVKKTSV
+53 ASLVKKSGV

-90 YVITKVLKQLSQY
+90 YVITQVLKLLSQY
-103 LPVQDKIILGDTLGT
+103 LPVQNKIILGDTLGT

-149 LLSMI
+149 LLSMV

-166 PSLVCLFIAISSLIA
+166 PSLVCLFIAIASLIA

-196 GAIAAISF
+196 GVVAAISF
-204 GTMLV
+204 GTMLI
-209 VMIVLLAFNPIEKY
+209 VMAILLAFNPIEKY

-252 DFQQVKGS
+252 NLNEIKGS
-260 LQETENLNDISPL
+260 LEENLIDISPL

-279 VMTITSATGG
+279 VMTVTSAVGG

-296 AYASYKDNTWS
+296 AYADYRDNIWS
-307 IITNND
+307 ILSDND
-313 AARYPQDFVPFTATI
+313 VARYPQDFVPFTATI

-336 RVHMLNKSEIAY
+336 RVHMLNESKIAY
-348 VPYFMESLPDNLN
+348 VPYFLESLPDNLN
-361 SVADVCVKS
+361 SVADVCVKNNT
-370 DTNQNEFNY
+370 DKNEFNY

-386 ESTYRYNS
+386 ENTYRYNNS
-394 SSEAEDYKTFVYD
+394 AEAEDYKAFVYD

-422 IADQEGFLDSELTV
+422 IAEQEGFLDSELTV
-436 SEKVEMVK
+436 SEKIEMVK
-444 NYISSSKTYSLKTPQ
+444 NYISNSKTYSLKTPK

-513 TVTTDNAHAWVEYYN
+513 TVTTDNAHAWVEYYS

-543 EPARYVAPQNT
+543 QPARYVGSQRAS
-554 GDNNSNNSTQP
+554 GGSTDTTQQKTVEP
-565 TTVAPATSTQPTAPT
+565 TTAPTAPT

-586 NSTQKSNSKSS
+586 STKPKNDSKSS
-597 FEFNGFTITMMS
+597 FEFNGFTIAMMS
-609 VGIVALV
+609 LGIVALA
-616 LIVIFS
+616 LIAIFS
-622 RRIIIIKKRKQKF
+622 RRIIIIKKRKQRF

-650 LKSLTKISHLLI
+650 LKNLTKISHLLI

-676 NHIISNDELK
+676 NHTISDDELK
-686 VIEDAY
+686 IIENAY
-692 YNSVEEIYNNLPR
+692 YNSIEEIYNNLPR

>member
-1 MKNKASFAVDLF
+1 MKNKTSFAIDIF
-13 LCTALISS
+13 LCITLISS
-21 LFYCLVTSFE
+21 LFYCLVTSFDIKTE
-31 IQTNWYIVVIPTA
+31 WYIIVVPTA

-53 ASLVKKTSV
+53 ASLVKKSGV

-90 YVITKVLKQLSQY
+90 YVITQVLKLLSQY
-103 LPVQDKIILGDTLGT
+103 LPVQNKIILGDTLGT

-149 LLSMI
+149 LLSMV

-166 PSLVCLFIAISSLIA
+166 PSLVCLFIAIASLIA

-196 GAIAAISF
+196 GVIAAISF

-209 VMIVLLAFNPIEKY
+209 VMAILLAFNPIEKY

-238 SFNIDDGRKTSTEK
+238 SFNIDDGRKTTAEK
-252 DFQQVKGS
+252 NLNEIKGS
-260 LQETENLNDISPL
+260 LEEKENLIDISPL

-279 VMTITSATGG
+279 VMTVTSAVGG

-296 AYASYKDNTWS
+296 AYADYRDNIWS
-307 IITNND
+307 ILSDNN

-336 RVHMLNKSEIAY
+336 RVHMLNESKIAY
-348 VPYFMESLPDNLN
+348 VPYFLESLPNTLN
-361 SVADVCVKS
+361 SVADVCVKN
-370 DTNQNEFNY
+370 DTDKNEFNY

-386 ESTYRYNS
+386 ENTYRYNNS
-394 SSEAEDYKTFVYD
+394 AEAEDYKAFVYD

-412 PSATENELRK
+412 PRKTQIELRR

-436 SEKVEMVK
+436 SEKIEMVK
-444 NYISSSKTYSLKTPQ
+444 NYISNSKTYSLKTPK

-513 TVTTDNAHAWVEYYN
+513 TVTTDNAHAWVEYYS

-543 EPARYVAPQNT
+543 QPARYVGSQRASV
-554 GDNNSNNSTQP
+554 GTQP
-565 TTVAPATSTQPTAPT
+565 TTVEPTTAPTSPT

-586 NSTQKSNSKSS
+586 STKPKNDIKSL
-597 FEFNGFTITMMS
+597 FGFNGFTIAMMS
-609 VGIVALV
+609 LGIVALA
-616 LIVIFS
+616 LIAIFS
-622 RRIIIIKKRKQKF
+622 RRIIIIKKRKQRF

-650 LKSLTKISHLLI
+650 LKNLTKISHILV

-676 NHIISNDELK
+676 NHTISNDELK
-686 VIEDAY
+686 IIENAY

>member
-1 MKNKASFAVDLF
+1 MKNKTSFTIDIL
-13 LCTALISS
+13 LCVTLISS
-21 LFYCLVTSFE
+21 LFYCLVTSFDIKTE
-31 IQTNWYIVVIPTA
+31 WYIIVVPTA

-53 ASLVKKTSV
+53 ASLVKKSGV

-90 YVITKVLKQLSQY
+90 YVITQVLKPLSQY
-103 LPVQDKIILGDTLGT
+103 LPVQNKIILGDTLGT

-149 LLSMI
+149 LLSMV

-166 PSLVCLFIAISSLIA
+166 PSLVCLFIAIASLIA

-196 GAIAAISF
+196 GVIAAISF
-204 GTMLV
+204 GIMLV
-209 VMIVLLAFNPIEKY
+209 VMTILLAFNPIEKY

-238 SFNIDDGRKTSTEK
+238 GFNIDDGRKTSTEK
-252 DFQQVKGS
+252 KLNEIKGS
-260 LQETENLNDISPL
+260 LEEKENLNDISPL

-279 VMTITSATGG
+279 VMTVTSAVGG

-296 AYASYKDNTWS
+296 AYADYRDNIWS
-307 IITNND
+307 IISDND

-336 RVHMLNKSEIAY
+336 RVHMLNESKIAY
-348 VPYFMESLPDNLN
+348 VPYFLESLPDNLN
-361 SVADVCVKS
+361 SVADVCVKN
-370 DTNQNEFNY
+370 DTDKNEFYY

-386 ESTYRYNS
+386 ENTYRYNNS
-394 SSEAEDYKTFVYD
+394 AEAENYKTFVYD

-412 PSATENELRK
+412 PRKTQIELRR

-436 SEKVEMVK
+436 SEKIEMVK
-444 NYISSSKTYSLKTPQ
+444 NYISNSKTYSLKTPK

-513 TVTTDNAHAWVEYYN
+513 TVTTDNAHAWVEYYS

-543 EPARYVAPQNT
+543 QPARYVGSQRANGGST
-554 GDNNSNNSTQP
+554 DTTTQP
-565 TTVAPATSTQPTAPT
+565 TTVEPTTAPT
-580 NGTVSH
+580 TPTNGKVSH
-586 NSTQKSNSKSS
+586 STKPKNDSKSS
-597 FEFNGFTITMMS
+597 FEFNGFTIAMMS
-609 VGIVALV
+609 LGIVALA
-616 LIVIFS
+616 LIAIFS
-622 RRIIIIKKRKQKF
+622 RRIIIIKKRKQRF

-650 LKSLTKISHLLI
+650 LKNLTKISHLLI

-676 NHIISNDELK
+676 NHTLSYDELK
-686 VIEDAY
+686 IIENAY
-692 YNSVEEIYNNLPR
+692 YNSIEEIYNNLPR

>member
-1 MKNKASFAVDLF
+1 MKNKTSFTIDIL
-13 LCTALISS
+13 LCITLISS
-21 LFYCLVTSFE
+21 LFYCLVTSFDIKTE
-31 IQTNWYIVVIPTA
+31 WYIIVVPTA

-53 ASLVKKTSV
+53 ASLVKKSGV

-90 YVITKVLKQLSQY
+90 YVITQALKLLSQY
-103 LPVQDKIILGDTLGT
+103 LPVQNKIILGDTLGT

-149 LLSMI
+149 LLSMV

-166 PSLVCLFIAISSLIA
+166 PSLVCLFIAIASLIA

-196 GAIAAISF
+196 GVIAAISF

-209 VMIVLLAFNPIEKY
+209 VMTILLAFNPIEKY

-252 DFQQVKGS
+252 NLNEIKGS
-260 LQETENLNDISPL
+260 LEEKENLNDISPL

-279 VMTITSATGG
+279 VMTVTSAVGG

-296 AYASYKDNTWS
+296 AYADYRDNIWS
-307 IITNND
+307 IISDND
-313 AARYPQDFVPFTATI
+313 ASRYPQDFVPFTATI

-336 RVHMLNKSEIAY
+336 RVHMLNESKIAY
-348 VPYFMESLPDNLN
+348 VPYFLESLPDNLN
-361 SVADVCVKS
+361 SVADVCVKN
-370 DTNQNEFNY
+370 DTDKNEFYY
-379 SHYPFYA
+379 SYYPFYA
-386 ESTYRYNS
+386 ENTYRYNNS
-394 SSEAEDYKTFVYD
+394 ADAENYKAFVYD

-412 PSATENELRK
+412 PRKTQIELRR

-436 SEKVEMVK
+436 SEKIEMVK
-444 NYISSSKTYSLKTPQ
+444 NYISNSKTYSLKTSK

-482 ATAGTLMLRA
+482 ATAGT
-492 LGIPARYVTGY
+492 
-503 YATAYANQTV
+503 
-513 TVTTDNAHAWVEYYN
+513 
-528 DTAGWI
+528 
-534 PLECTPSSF
+534 
-543 EPARYVAPQNT
+543 
-554 GDNNSNNSTQP
+554 
-565 TTVAPATSTQPTAPT
+565 
-580 NGTVSH
+580 VSH
-586 NSTQKSNSKSS
+586 STKPKNDIKSS
-597 FEFNGFTITMMS
+597 FEFNGFTIAMMS
-609 VGIVALV
+609 LGIVALA
-616 LIVIFS
+616 LIAIFS
-622 RRIIIIKKRKQKF
+622 RRIIIIKKRKQRF

-650 LKSLTKISHLLI
+650 LKNLTKISHLLI

-676 NHIISNDELK
+676 NHTISDDELK
-686 VIEDAY
+686 IIENAY

>member
-21 LFYCLVTSFE
+21 LFYCLVTSFQIE
-31 IQTNWYIVVIPTA
+31 TNWCVIVIPTA

-67 AITMIVFVFTLLFS
+67 AVTMIVFIFTLLFS
-81 LESILEQLS
+81 LETILAQLS
-90 YVITKVLKQLSQY
+90 YVITQIFSQLSQY
-103 LPVQDKIILGDTLGT
+103 LPLTDKVILGDTLGT

-149 LLSMI
+149 LLSMV

-166 PSLVCLFIAISSLIA
+166 PSLVCLFIAIASLIA

-196 GAIAAISF
+196 GVIAAISF

-209 VMIVLLAFNPIEKY
+209 VMAILLAFNPIEKY

-238 SFNIDDGRKTSTEK
+238 GFNIDDGRKTSTEK
-252 DFQQVKGS
+252 NLNEIKGS
-260 LQETENLNDISPL
+260 LEEKENLSDISPL

-279 VMTITSATGG
+279 VMTVTSAVGG

-296 AYASYKDNTWS
+296 AYANYRDNIWS
-307 IITNND
+307 IISDND

-336 RVHMLNKSEIAY
+336 RVHMLNESKIAY
-348 VPYFMESLPDNLN
+348 VPYFLESLPDNLN
-361 SVADVCVKS
+361 SVADVCVKNN
-370 DTNQNEFNY
+370 TNKNEFNY

-386 ESTYRYNS
+386 ENTYRYNNS
-394 SSEAEDYKTFVYD
+394 AEAENYKAFVYD

-412 PSATENELRK
+412 PRTTQIELRR
-422 IADQEGFLDSELTV
+422 IAEQEGFLDSELTV
-436 SEKVEMVK
+436 SEKIEMVK
-444 NYISSSKTYSLKTPQ
+444 NYISSSKTYSLKTPK
-459 MPSGKDFATWFL
+459 MPSGKDFAAWFL

-513 TVTTDNAHAWVEYYN
+513 TVTTDNAHAWVEYYS

-543 EPARYVAPQNT
+543 QPARYVGSQKASGGST
-554 GDNNSNNSTQP
+554 DTTQP
-565 TTVAPATSTQPTAPT
+565 TTVEPTTAPTAPT

-586 NSTQKSNSKSS
+586 NTNTKPKNDSKSS
-597 FEFNGFTITMMS
+597 FEFNGFTIAMMS
-609 VGIVALV
+609 LGIVALA
-616 LIVIFS
+616 LIAIFS
-622 RRIIIIKKRKQKF
+622 KRIIIIKKRKQRF
-635 ETGRNNKRAICIYKE
+635 ETGGNNKRAICIYKE
-650 LKSLTKISHLLI
+650 LKNLTKISHLLI
-662 TDEVK
+662 TEEVK

-676 NHIISNDELK
+676 NHTISDDELK
-686 VIEDAY
+686 IIENAY

>member
-1 MKNKASFAVDLF
+1 MKNKTSFAIDIL
-13 LCTALISS
+13 LCVTLISS
-21 LFYCLVTSFE
+21 LFYCLVTSFDIKTE
-31 IQTNWYIVVIPTA
+31 WYIIVVPTA

-53 ASLVKKTSV
+53 ASLVKKSGV

-90 YVITKVLKQLSQY
+90 YVITQVLKLLSQY
-103 LPVQDKIILGDTLGT
+103 LPVQNKIILGDTLGT

-149 LLSMI
+149 LLSMV

-166 PSLVCLFIAISSLIA
+166 PSLVCLFIAIASLIA

-196 GAIAAISF
+196 GVIAAISF
-204 GTMLV
+204 GIMLV
-209 VMIVLLAFNPIEKY
+209 IMTILLAFNPIEKY

-238 SFNIDDGRKTSTEK
+238 GFNIDDGRKTSTEK
-252 DFQQVKGS
+252 YLNEIKGS
-260 LQETENLNDISPL
+260 LEEKENLNDISPL

-279 VMTITSATGG
+279 VMTVTSAVGG

-296 AYASYKDNTWS
+296 AYADYRDNTWS
-307 IITNND
+307 IISDND
-313 AARYPQDFVPFTATI
+313 VAKYPQDFVPFTATI

-336 RVHMLNKSEIAY
+336 RVHMLNESKIAY
-348 VPYFMESLPDNLN
+348 VPYFLESLPDNLN
-361 SVADVCVKS
+361 SVADVCVKNNT
-370 DTNQNEFNY
+370 DKNEFNY

-386 ESTYRYNS
+386 ENTYRYNNS
-394 SSEAEDYKTFVYD
+394 GDAEDYKTFVYD

-412 PSATENELRK
+412 PRTTQIELRR
-422 IADQEGFLDSELTV
+422 IAEQEGFLDSELTA
-436 SEKVEMVK
+436 SEKIEMVK
-444 NYISSSKTYSLKTPQ
+444 NYISSSKTYSLKTPK
-459 MPSGKDFATWFL
+459 MPSGKDFAAWFL

-513 TVTTDNAHAWVEYYN
+513 TVTTDNAHAWIEYYS

-543 EPARYVAPQNT
+543 QPARYVGSQRAS
-554 GDNNSNNSTQP
+554 GGSTDTTQS
-565 TTVAPATSTQPTAPT
+565 TTVEPTTAPT
-580 NGTVSH
+580 NGIASH
-586 NSTQKSNSKSS
+586 STKPKNDSKSS
-597 FEFNGFTITMMS
+597 FEFNGFTIAMMS
-609 VGIVALV
+609 LGIVALA

-622 RRIIIIKKRKQKF
+622 RRIIIIKKRKQRF
-635 ETGRNNKRAICIYKE
+635 ETGRYNKRAICIYKE
-650 LKSLTKISHLLI
+650 LKNLTKISHILI

-676 NHIISNDELK
+676 NHTISDDELK
-686 VIEDAY
+686 IIENAY

>member
-1 MKNKASFAVDLF
+1 MKNKTSFAIDIL
-13 LCTALISS
+13 LCVTLISS
-21 LFYCLVTSFE
+21 LFYCLVTSFDIKTE
-31 IQTNWYIVVIPTA
+31 WYIIVVPTA

-53 ASLVKKTSV
+53 ASLVKKSGV

-90 YVITKVLKQLSQY
+90 YVITQVLKLLSQY
-103 LPVQDKIILGDTLGT
+103 LPVQNKIILGDTLGT

-149 LLSMI
+149 LLSMV

-166 PSLVCLFIAISSLIA
+166 PSLVCLFIAIASLIA

-196 GAIAAISF
+196 GVIAAISF
-204 GTMLV
+204 GIMLV
-209 VMIVLLAFNPIEKY
+209 IMTILLAFNPIEKY

-238 SFNIDDGRKTSTEK
+238 GFNIDDGRKTSTEK
-252 DFQQVKGS
+252 YLNEIKGS
-260 LQETENLNDISPL
+260 LEEKENLNDISPL

-279 VMTITSATGG
+279 VMTVTSAVGG

-296 AYASYKDNTWS
+296 AYADYRDNTWS
-307 IITNND
+307 IISDND
-313 AARYPQDFVPFTATI
+313 VAKYPQDFVPFTATI

-336 RVHMLNKSEIAY
+336 RVHMLNESKIAY
-348 VPYFMESLPDNLN
+348 VPYFLESLPDNLN
-361 SVADVCVKS
+361 SVADVCVKNNT
-370 DTNQNEFNY
+370 DKNEFNY

-386 ESTYRYNS
+386 ENTYRYNNS
-394 SSEAEDYKTFVYD
+394 GDAEDYKTFVYD

-412 PSATENELRK
+412 PRKTQIELRR
-422 IADQEGFLDSELTV
+422 IAEQEGFLDSELTA
-436 SEKVEMVK
+436 SEKIEMVK
-444 NYISSSKTYSLKTPQ
+444 NYISSSKTYSLKTPK
-459 MPSGKDFATWFL
+459 MPSGKDFAAWFL

-513 TVTTDNAHAWVEYYN
+513 TVTTDNAHAWIEYYS

-543 EPARYVAPQNT
+543 QPARYVGSQRAS
-554 GDNNSNNSTQP
+554 GGSTDTTQS
-565 TTVAPATSTQPTAPT
+565 TTVEPTTAPT
-580 NGTVSH
+580 NGIASH
-586 NSTQKSNSKSS
+586 STKPKNDSKSS
-597 FEFNGFTITMMS
+597 FEFNGFTIAMMS
-609 VGIVALV
+609 LGIVALA

-622 RRIIIIKKRKQKF
+622 RRIIIIKKRKQRF
-635 ETGRNNKRAICIYKE
+635 ETGRYNKRAICIYKE
-650 LKSLTKISHLLI
+650 LKNLTKISHILI

-676 NHIISNDELK
+676 NHTISDDELK
-686 VIEDAY
+686 IIENAY

>member
-1 MKNKASFAVDLF
+1 MKNKTSFTIDIL
-13 LCTALISS
+13 LCVTLISS
-21 LFYCLVTSFE
+21 LFYCLVTSFDIKTE
-31 IQTNWYIVVIPTA
+31 WYIIVVPTA

-53 ASLVKKTSV
+53 ASLVKKSGV

-90 YVITKVLKQLSQY
+90 YVITQVLKPLSQY
-103 LPVQDKIILGDTLGT
+103 LPVQNKIILGDTLGT

-149 LLSMI
+149 LLSMV

-166 PSLVCLFIAISSLIA
+166 PSLVCLFIAIASLIA

-196 GAIAAISF
+196 GVIAAISF
-204 GTMLV
+204 GTMLI
-209 VMIVLLAFNPIEKY
+209 VMTILLAFNPIEKY

-252 DFQQVKGS
+252 KLNEIKGS
-260 LQETENLNDISPL
+260 LEEKENLNDISPL

-279 VMTITSATGG
+279 VMTVTSAVGG

-296 AYASYKDNTWS
+296 AYADYRDNIWS
-307 IITNND
+307 IISDND

-336 RVHMLNKSEIAY
+336 RVHMLNESKIAY
-348 VPYFMESLPDNLN
+348 VPYFLESLPDNLN
-361 SVADVCVKS
+361 SVADVCVKN
-370 DTNQNEFNY
+370 DTDKNEFNY

-386 ESTYRYNS
+386 ENTYRYNNS
-394 SSEAEDYKTFVYD
+394 TEAENYKTFVYD

-412 PSATENELRK
+412 PRKTQIELRR
-422 IADQEGFLDSELTV
+422 IADQEGFLDSELTA
-436 SEKVEMVK
+436 SEKIEMVK
-444 NYISSSKTYSLKTPQ
+444 NYISSSKPYSLKTPK

-513 TVTTDNAHAWVEYYN
+513 TVTTDNAHAWIEYYS

-543 EPARYVAPQNT
+543 QPARYVGSQRANGGST
-554 GDNNSNNSTQP
+554 DTTQP
-565 TTVAPATSTQPTAPT
+565 TTVEPTAPT

-586 NSTQKSNSKSS
+586 SSKLKNDIKSS
-597 FEFNGFTITMMS
+597 FEFNGFTIAMMS
-609 VGIVALV
+609 LGIVALA
-616 LIVIFS
+616 LIAIFS
-622 RRIIIIKKRKQKF
+622 RKIIIIKKRKQRF

-650 LKSLTKISHLLI
+650 LKNLTKISHILI

-676 NHIISNDELK
+676 NHTISDDELK
-686 VIEDAY
+686 IIENAY

>member
-21 LFYCLVTSFE
+21 LFYCLVTSFQIE
-31 IQTNWYIVVIPTA
+31 TNWCVIVIPTA

-67 AITMIVFVFTLLFS
+67 AVTMIVFIFTLLFS
-81 LESILEQLS
+81 LETILAQLS
-90 YVITKVLKQLSQY
+90 YVITQIFSQLSQY
-103 LPVQDKIILGDTLGT
+103 LPLTDKIILGDTLGT

-166 PSLVCLFIAISSLIA
+166 PSLICLFIAIASLIA

-196 GAIAAISF
+196 GAIALISVAI
-204 GTMLV
+204 MLA
-209 VMIVLLAFNPIEKY
+209 VMATLLAFNPIESFK
-223 ERFDWQEN
+223 RFDWQEN
-231 LLQSIEN
+231 ILQSIEN
-238 SFNIDDGRKTSTEK
+238 GFNIDDGRKTSTEK
-252 DFQQVKGS
+252 NLNGIKGS
-260 LQETENLNDISPL
+260 LEEKDNLSDISPL

-279 VMTITSATGG
+279 VMTVTSAVGG

-296 AYASYKDNTWS
+296 AYADYRDNIWS
-307 IITNND
+307 IISDND
-313 AARYPQDFVPFTATI
+313 AARYPQDFIPFTATI

-336 RVHMLNKSEIAY
+336 RVHMLNESKIAY
-348 VPYFMESLPDNLN
+348 VPYFLESLSDNLN
-361 SVADVCVKS
+361 SVADVCVKNNT
-370 DTNQNEFNY
+370 DKNEFNY

-386 ESTYRYNS
+386 EGTYRYNS

-412 PSATENELRK
+412 PRKTQIELRR

-436 SEKVEMVK
+436 SEKIEMVK
-444 NYISSSKTYSLKTPQ
+444 NYISNSKTYSLKTPK

-513 TVTTDNAHAWVEYYN
+513 TVTTDNAHAWVEYYC

-543 EPARYVAPQNT
+543 QPARYVGSQKASGGST
-554 GDNNSNNSTQP
+554 DTTQP
-565 TTVAPATSTQPTAPT
+565 TTVEPTTAPTAPT

-586 NSTQKSNSKSS
+586 NTNTKPKNDSKSS
-597 FEFNGFTITMMS
+597 FEFNGFTIAVMS
-609 VGIVALV
+609 LGIVALV
-616 LIVIFS
+616 LISIFS
-622 RRIIIIKKRKQKF
+622 RRIIIIKKRKHRF

-650 LKSLTKISHLLI
+650 LKNLTKISHILI
-662 TDEVK
+662 TDKVK

-676 NHIISNDELK
+676 NHTISNDELK
-686 VIEDAY
+686 IIENAY
-692 YNSVEEIYNNLPR
+692 YNSVEEIYNNLPC

>member
-1 MKNKASFAVDLF
+1 MKNKTSFTIDIL
-13 LCTALISS
+13 LCVTLISS
-21 LFYCLVTSFE
+21 LFYCLVTSFDIKTE
-31 IQTNWYIVVIPTA
+31 WYIIVVPTA

-53 ASLVKKTSV
+53 ASLVKKSGV

-90 YVITKVLKQLSQY
+90 YVITQVLKPLSQY
-103 LPVQDKIILGDTLGT
+103 LPVQNKIILGDTLGT

-149 LLSMI
+149 LLSTV

-166 PSLVCLFIAISSLIA
+166 PSLVCLFIAIASLIA

-196 GAIAAISF
+196 GVIAAISF
-204 GTMLV
+204 GTML
-209 VMIVLLAFNPIEKY
+209 IVIAILLAFNPIEKY

-238 SFNIDDGRKTSTEK
+238 SFNIDDGRKNSTEK
-252 DFQQVKGS
+252 NLNEIKGS
-260 LQETENLNDISPL
+260 LEEKENLNDISPL

-279 VMTITSATGG
+279 VMTVTSAVGG

-296 AYASYKDNTWS
+296 AYADYRDNIWS
-307 IITNND
+307 ILSDND
-313 AARYPQDFVPFTATI
+313 VARYPQDFVPFTATI

-336 RVHMLNKSEIAY
+336 RVHMLNESKIAY
-348 VPYFMESLPDNLN
+348 VPYFLESLPDTLN
-361 SVADVCVKS
+361 SVADVCVKN
-370 DTNQNEFNY
+370 DTDKNEFNY

-386 ESTYRYNS
+386 ENTYRYNNS
-394 SSEAEDYKTFVYD
+394 ADAEDYKTFVYD

-412 PSATENELRK
+412 PRTTQIELRR
-422 IADQEGFLDSELTV
+422 IAEQEGFLDSELTA
-436 SEKVEMVK
+436 SEKIEMVK
-444 NYISSSKTYSLKTPQ
+444 NYISSSKTYSLKTPK
-459 MPSGKDFATWFL
+459 MPSGKDFAAWFL

-513 TVTTDNAHAWVEYYN
+513 TVTTDNAHAWIEYYS
-528 DTAGWI
+528 DTAGWV

-543 EPARYVAPQNT
+543 QPARYVGSQRAS
-554 GDNNSNNSTQP
+554 GGSTDTTTVEP
-565 TTVAPATSTQPTAPT
+565 TTAPTAPT
-580 NGTVSH
+580 NGTASH
-586 NSTQKSNSKSS
+586 STKPKNDSKSS
-597 FEFNGFTITMMS
+597 FEFNGFTIAMMS
-609 VGIVALV
+609 LGIVALA
-616 LIVIFS
+616 LIAIFS
-622 RRIIIIKKRKQKF
+622 RRIIIIKKRKQRF

-650 LKSLTKISHLLI
+650 LKNLTKISHILI

-676 NHIISNDELK
+676 NHTISDDELK
-686 VIEDAY
+686 IIENAY
-692 YNSVEEIYNNLPR
+692 YNSIEEIYNNLPR

>member
-1 MKNKASFAVDLF
+1 MKNKTSFTIDIL
-13 LCTALISS
+13 LCVTLISS
-21 LFYCLVTSFE
+21 LFYCLVTSFDIKTE
-31 IQTNWYIVVIPTA
+31 WYIIVVPTA

-53 ASLVKKTSV
+53 ASLVKKSGV

-90 YVITKVLKQLSQY
+90 YVITQVLKPLSQY
-103 LPVQDKIILGDTLGT
+103 LPVQNKIILGDTLGT

-149 LLSMI
+149 LLSMV

-166 PSLVCLFIAISSLIA
+166 PSLVCLFIAIASLIA

-196 GAIAAISF
+196 GVIAAISF
-204 GTMLV
+204 GTVLV
-209 VMIVLLAFNPIEKY
+209 VMAILLAFNPIEKY

-252 DFQQVKGS
+252 NLNEIKGS
-260 LQETENLNDISPL
+260 LEEKENLIDISPL

-279 VMTITSATGG
+279 VMTVTSAVGG

-296 AYASYKDNTWS
+296 AYADYRDNIWN
-307 IITNND
+307 IISDND
-313 AARYPQDFVPFTATI
+313 VARYPQDFVPFTATI

-336 RVHMLNKSEIAY
+336 RVHMLNESKIAY
-348 VPYFMESLPDNLN
+348 VPYFLESLPDNLN
-361 SVADVCVKS
+361 SVADVCVKN
-370 DTNQNEFNY
+370 DTDKNEFNY

-386 ESTYRYNS
+386 ENTYRYNNS
-394 SSEAEDYKTFVYD
+394 ADAEDYKAFVYD

-412 PSATENELRK
+412 PSTTENELRR
-422 IADQEGFLDSELTV
+422 IAEQEGFLDSELTV
-436 SEKVEMVK
+436 SEKIEMVK
-444 NYISSSKTYSLKTPQ
+444 NYISNSKTYSLKTPK

-513 TVTTDNAHAWVEYYN
+513 TVTTDNAHAWVEYYS

-543 EPARYVAPQNT
+543 QPARYVGSQRAS
-554 GDNNSNNSTQP
+554 GITQP
-565 TTVAPATSTQPTAPT
+565 TTVEPTTAPTAPT

-586 NSTQKSNSKSS
+586 STKPKNDSKSS
-597 FEFNGFTITMMS
+597 FEFNGFTIAMMS
-609 VGIVALV
+609 LGIVTLA

-622 RRIIIIKKRKQKF
+622 RRIIIIKKRKQRF

-650 LKSLTKISHLLI
+650 LKNITKISHLLI

-676 NHIISNDELK
+676 NHTISDDELK
-686 VIEDAY
+686 IIENAC
-692 YNSVEEIYNNLPR
+692 YNSIEEIYNNLPR